1 MLAGPA
7 QPGRRLPVTHHEL
20 RRRDGVVRQPE
31 DRVGA
36 AFGQLVGQPA
46 QARVLGVE
54 QAEQAGVKVKDIYW
68 THGEHD
74 GVLVFEAP
82 NCKAAA
88 ALMLTL
94 ARKGNVRT
102 RTLRAF
108 GREEMQEILAKTT

>member
-1 MLAGPA
+1 MATFIALIDYTEQGIQAIGESPA
-7 QPGRRLPVTHHEL
+7 RAVE
-20 RRRDGVVRQPE
+20 
-31 DRVGA
+31 
-36 AFGQLVGQPA
+36 F
-46 QARVLGVE
+46 VE